1 MTRESLKN
9 EDKKSSL
16 SCGGPRSI
24 SAIKK
29 KLEDPNCINLQQW
42 KKAILKVWLERI
54 E

>member
-1 MTRESLKN
+1 MKTRELQ
-9 EDKKSSL
+9 L
-16 SCGGPRSI
+16 ICGGPRSL

-29 KLEDPNCINLQQW
+29 KLEDPKCINLQQW